1 MTGSFV
7 IKKNRIL
14 EILFFIIIFLV
25 NLKMTL
31 NISDFAT
38 ANLSILII
46 GVSFISLLFTKIDD
60 NIYWIVLFFILSLF
74 RVEASKMLFVSLLV
88 SISRNLYID
97 KMAKYSFCLTVLFL
111 IINYGLLILGVL
123 HEEYSDFFYKSGG
136 VVSDMGYGN
145 PNLFSLYLFFLVIF
159 LVVLKKEIN
168 TFLVAFIVFVI
179 YESFYSRTVL
189 FSGCILLVLSFVQ
202 KTNLKKCFF
211 NKYILLSYPFVILF
225 FFIVVLFNESEYSF
239 IHEISSGRL
248 RYSLLVFGELTP
260 NNLLIGATKIDESI
274 IIDVAYISLLLSSGI
289 FSLAYLYNLYCK
301 AVSKFDYN
309 SILIPVMLQYL
320 FLSLSE
326 SAIINTYLWGGL
338 FFWIVMS
345 GKYSCGKTN

>member
-46 GVSFISLLFTKIDD
+46 GISFISLLFTKIDD

-168 TFLVAFIVFVI
+168 TFLVAFIVLLYMNHF
-179 YESFYSRTVL
+179 
-189 FSGCILLVLSFVQ
+189 ILVRF
-202 KTNLKKCFF
+202 C
-211 NKYILLSYPFVILF
+211 
-225 FFIVVLFNESEYSF
+225 
-239 IHEISSGRL
+239 
-248 RYSLLVFGELTP
+248 
-260 NNLLIGATKIDESI
+260 
-274 IIDVAYISLLLSSGI
+274 
-289 FSLAYLYNLYCK
+289 SLAVFCLFYL
-301 AVSKFDYN
+301 
-309 SILIPVMLQYL
+309 L
-320 FLSLSE
+320 FKKQ
-326 SAIINTYLWGGL
+326 I
-338 FFWIVMS
+338 
-345 GKYSCGKTN
+345 

>member
-46 GVSFISLLFTKIDD
+46 GISFISLLFTKIDD

-179 YESFYSRTVL
+179 YES
-189 FSGCILLVLSFVQ
+189 
-202 KTNLKKCFF
+202 
-211 NKYILLSYPFVILF
+211 
-225 FFIVVLFNESEYSF
+225 EYSF

-260 NNLLIGATKIDESI
+260 NNLLIGATNIDESI

-309 SILIPVMLQYL
+309 LILIPVMLQYL

>member
-1 MTGSFV
+1 MTGLFV

-31 NISDFAT
+31 NISNFAT

-46 GVSFISLLFTKIDD
+46 GISFISLLFTKIDD

-159 LVVLKKEIN
+159 LVVLKKKIN

-202 KTNLKKCFF
+202 KTNLKNVSLINIYCC
-211 NKYILLSYPFVILF
+211 L
-225 FFIVVLFNESEYSF
+225 
-239 IHEISSGRL
+239 IHL
-248 RYSLLVFGELTP
+248 
-260 NNLLIGATKIDESI
+260 
-274 IIDVAYISLLLSSGI
+274 
-289 FSLAYLYNLYCK
+289 
-301 AVSKFDYN
+301 
-309 SILIPVMLQYL
+309 
-320 FLSLSE
+320 
-326 SAIINTYLWGGL
+326 
-338 FFWIVMS
+338 
-345 GKYSCGKTN
+345 

>member
-31 NISDFAT
+31 NISNFAT

-46 GVSFISLLFTKIDD
+46 GISFISLLFTKIDD

-123 HEEYSDFFYKSGG
+123 HKNILIFSISLEALL
-136 VVSDMGYGN
+136 VIWDMEI
-145 PNLFSLYLFFLVIF
+145 LTCFHCICFSWLFFLWF
-159 LVVLKKEIN
+159 
-168 TFLVAFIVFVI
+168 
-179 YESFYSRTVL
+179 
-189 FSGCILLVLSFVQ
+189 
-202 KTNLKKCFF
+202 
-211 NKYILLSYPFVILF
+211 
-225 FFIVVLFNESEYSF
+225 
-239 IHEISSGRL
+239 
-248 RYSLLVFGELTP
+248 
-260 NNLLIGATKIDESI
+260 
-274 IIDVAYISLLLSSGI
+274 
-289 FSLAYLYNLYCK
+289 
-301 AVSKFDYN
+301 
-309 SILIPVMLQYL
+309 
-320 FLSLSE
+320 
-326 SAIINTYLWGGL
+326 
-338 FFWIVMS
+338 
-345 GKYSCGKTN
+345 

>member
-46 GVSFISLLFTKIDD
+46 GISFISLLFTKIDD

-123 HEEYSDFFYKSGG
+123 HEEYSDFFHCLIQIPSRAPSKS
-136 VVSDMGYGN
+136 
-145 PNLFSLYLFFLVIF
+145 LFQFRAIKLQEICLVRTTII
-159 LVVLKKEIN
+159 LVHPPHA
-168 TFLVAFIVFVI
+168 FAPLVH
-179 YESFYSRTVL
+179 
-189 FSGCILLVLSFVQ
+189 
-202 KTNLKKCFF
+202 K
-211 NKYILLSYPFVILF
+211 
-225 FFIVVLFNESEYSF
+225 
-239 IHEISSGRL
+239 
-248 RYSLLVFGELTP
+248 
-260 NNLLIGATKIDESI
+260 
-274 IIDVAYISLLLSSGI
+274 
-289 FSLAYLYNLYCK
+289 
-301 AVSKFDYN
+301 
-309 SILIPVMLQYL
+309 
-320 FLSLSE
+320 
-326 SAIINTYLWGGL
+326 
-338 FFWIVMS
+338 
-345 GKYSCGKTN
+345 

>member
-46 GVSFISLLFTKIDD
+46 GISFISLLFTKIDD

-179 YESFYSRTVL
+179 YESF
-189 FSGCILLVLSFVQ
+189 ILVRF
-202 KTNLKKCFF
+202 C
-211 NKYILLSYPFVILF
+211 
-225 FFIVVLFNESEYSF
+225 
-239 IHEISSGRL
+239 
-248 RYSLLVFGELTP
+248 
-260 NNLLIGATKIDESI
+260 
-274 IIDVAYISLLLSSGI
+274 
-289 FSLAYLYNLYCK
+289 SLAVFCLFYL
-301 AVSKFDYN
+301 
-309 SILIPVMLQYL
+309 L
-320 FLSLSE
+320 FKKQ
-326 SAIINTYLWGGL
+326 I
-338 FFWIVMS
+338 
-345 GKYSCGKTN
+345 

>member
-46 GVSFISLLFTKIDD
+46 GISFISLLFTKIDD

-123 HEEYSDFFYKSGG
+123 HENILIFSISLEALL
-136 VVSDMGYGN
+136 VIWDMEI
-145 PNLFSLYLFFLVIF
+145 LTCFHCICFSWLFFLWF
-159 LVVLKKEIN
+159 
-168 TFLVAFIVFVI
+168 
-179 YESFYSRTVL
+179 
-189 FSGCILLVLSFVQ
+189 
-202 KTNLKKCFF
+202 
-211 NKYILLSYPFVILF
+211 
-225 FFIVVLFNESEYSF
+225 
-239 IHEISSGRL
+239 
-248 RYSLLVFGELTP
+248 
-260 NNLLIGATKIDESI
+260 
-274 IIDVAYISLLLSSGI
+274 
-289 FSLAYLYNLYCK
+289 
-301 AVSKFDYN
+301 
-309 SILIPVMLQYL
+309 
-320 FLSLSE
+320 
-326 SAIINTYLWGGL
+326 
-338 FFWIVMS
+338 
-345 GKYSCGKTN
+345 

>member
-1 MTGSFV
+1 MKYIVFYDWLIV

-46 GVSFISLLFTKIDD
+46 GISFISLLFTKIDD

-179 YESFYSRTVL
+179 YESFYSRIGSVHLAVFCL
-189 FSGCILLVLSFVQ
+189 F
-202 KTNLKKCFF
+202 
-211 NKYILLSYPFVILF
+211 Y
-225 FFIVVLFNESEYSF
+225 
-239 IHEISSGRL
+239 
-248 RYSLLVFGELTP
+248 
-260 NNLLIGATKIDESI
+260 
-274 IIDVAYISLLLSSGI
+274 LLLQKQI
-289 FSLAYLYNLYCK
+289 
-301 AVSKFDYN
+301 
-309 SILIPVMLQYL
+309 
-320 FLSLSE
+320 
-326 SAIINTYLWGGL
+326 
-338 FFWIVMS
+338 
-345 GKYSCGKTN
+345 

>member
-46 GVSFISLLFTKIDD
+46 GISFISLLFTKIDD

-123 HEEYSDFFYKSGG
+123 HEEYSDFFCNSGKFLFVPYTKG
-136 VVSDMGYGN
+136 FGRITHFLGN
-145 PNLFSLYLFFLVIF
+145 DLATVLYTAFFLD
-159 LVVLKKEIN
+159 L
-168 TFLVAFIVFVI
+168 
-179 YESFYSRTVL
+179 L
-189 FSGCILLVLSFVQ
+189 F
-202 KTNLKKCFF
+202 K
-211 NKYILLSYPFVILF
+211 
-225 FFIVVLFNESEYSF
+225 
-239 IHEISSGRL
+239 
-248 RYSLLVFGELTP
+248 
-260 NNLLIGATKIDESI
+260 
-274 IIDVAYISLLLSSGI
+274 
-289 FSLAYLYNLYCK
+289 
-301 AVSKFDYN
+301 
-309 SILIPVMLQYL
+309 
-320 FLSLSE
+320 
-326 SAIINTYLWGGL
+326 
-338 FFWIVMS
+338 
-345 GKYSCGKTN
+345 

>member
-46 GVSFISLLFTKIDD
+46 GISFISLLFTKIDD

-179 YESFYSRTVL
+179 YESFHL
-189 FSGCILLVLSFVQ
+189 LQCFSIMCLL
-202 KTNLKKCFF
+202 
-211 NKYILLSYPFVILF
+211 LLTIICDSILF
-225 FFIVVLFNESEYSF
+225 YCCFI
-239 IHEISSGRL
+239 
-248 RYSLLVFGELTP
+248 
-260 NNLLIGATKIDESI
+260 
-274 IIDVAYISLLLSSGI
+274 
-289 FSLAYLYNLYCK
+289 
-301 AVSKFDYN
+301 
-309 SILIPVMLQYL
+309 
-320 FLSLSE
+320 
-326 SAIINTYLWGGL
+326 
-338 FFWIVMS
+338 
-345 GKYSCGKTN
+345 

>member
-46 GVSFISLLFTKIDD
+46 GISFISLLFTKIDD

-179 YESFYSRTVL
+179 YF
-189 FSGCILLVLSFVQ
+189 ILVRF
-202 KTNLKKCFF
+202 C
-211 NKYILLSYPFVILF
+211 
-225 FFIVVLFNESEYSF
+225 
-239 IHEISSGRL
+239 
-248 RYSLLVFGELTP
+248 
-260 NNLLIGATKIDESI
+260 
-274 IIDVAYISLLLSSGI
+274 
-289 FSLAYLYNLYCK
+289 SLAVFCLFYL
-301 AVSKFDYN
+301 
-309 SILIPVMLQYL
+309 L
-320 FLSLSE
+320 FKKQ
-326 SAIINTYLWGGL
+326 I
-338 FFWIVMS
+338 
-345 GKYSCGKTN
+345 

>member
-46 GVSFISLLFTKIDD
+46 GISFISLLFTKIDD

-179 YESFYSRTVL
+179 YESF
-189 FSGCILLVLSFVQ
+189 FVQ

-260 NNLLIGATKIDESI
+260 NNLLIGATNIDESI

-309 SILIPVMLQYL
+309 LILIPVMLQYL

>member
-1 MTGSFV
+1 
-7 IKKNRIL
+7 
-14 EILFFIIIFLV
+14 
-25 NLKMTL
+25 MTL

-46 GVSFISLLFTKIDD
+46 GISFISLLFTKIDD

-202 KTNLKKCFF
+202 KTNLKK
-211 NKYILLSYPFVILF
+211 
-225 FFIVVLFNESEYSF
+225 
-239 IHEISSGRL
+239 
-248 RYSLLVFGELTP
+248 
-260 NNLLIGATKIDESI
+260 
-274 IIDVAYISLLLSSGI
+274 
-289 FSLAYLYNLYCK
+289 
-301 AVSKFDYN
+301 
-309 SILIPVMLQYL
+309 
-320 FLSLSE
+320 FL
-326 SAIINTYLWGGL
+326 
-338 FFWIVMS
+338 
-345 GKYSCGKTN
+345 

>member
-46 GVSFISLLFTKIDD
+46 GISFISLLFTKIDD

-159 LVVLKKEIN
+159 LVVLK
-168 TFLVAFIVFVI
+168 
-179 YESFYSRTVL
+179 
-189 FSGCILLVLSFVQ
+189 
-202 KTNLKKCFF
+202 
-211 NKYILLSYPFVILF
+211 
-225 FFIVVLFNESEYSF
+225 
-239 IHEISSGRL
+239 
-248 RYSLLVFGELTP
+248 SLLYMNHFILVRFC
-260 NNLLIGATKIDESI
+260 
-274 IIDVAYISLLLSSGI
+274 
-289 FSLAYLYNLYCK
+289 SLAVFCLFYL
-301 AVSKFDYN
+301 
-309 SILIPVMLQYL
+309 L
-320 FLSLSE
+320 FKKQ
-326 SAIINTYLWGGL
+326 I
-338 FFWIVMS
+338 
-345 GKYSCGKTN
+345 

>member
-46 GVSFISLLFTKIDD
+46 GISFISLLFTKIDD

-123 HEEYSDFFYKSGG
+123 HKNILIFSISLEALL
-136 VVSDMGYGN
+136 VIWDMEI
-145 PNLFSLYLFFLVIF
+145 LTCFHCICFSWLFFLWF
-159 LVVLKKEIN
+159 
-168 TFLVAFIVFVI
+168 
-179 YESFYSRTVL
+179 
-189 FSGCILLVLSFVQ
+189 
-202 KTNLKKCFF
+202 
-211 NKYILLSYPFVILF
+211 
-225 FFIVVLFNESEYSF
+225 
-239 IHEISSGRL
+239 
-248 RYSLLVFGELTP
+248 
-260 NNLLIGATKIDESI
+260 
-274 IIDVAYISLLLSSGI
+274 
-289 FSLAYLYNLYCK
+289 
-301 AVSKFDYN
+301 
-309 SILIPVMLQYL
+309 
-320 FLSLSE
+320 
-326 SAIINTYLWGGL
+326 
-338 FFWIVMS
+338 
-345 GKYSCGKTN
+345 

>member
-46 GVSFISLLFTKIDD
+46 GISFISLLFTKIDD

-74 RVEASKMLFVSLLV
+74 RVEAS
-88 SISRNLYID
+88 

-202 KTNLKKCFF
+202 I
-211 NKYILLSYPFVILF
+211 Y
-225 FFIVVLFNESEYSF
+225 IVVL
-239 IHEISSGRL
+239 
-248 RYSLLVFGELTP
+248 
-260 NNLLIGATKIDESI
+260 SI
-274 IIDVAYISLLLSSGI
+274 CDTIL
-289 FSLAYLYNLYCK
+289 FYCCF
-301 AVSKFDYN
+301 V
-309 SILIPVMLQYL
+309 
-320 FLSLSE
+320 
-326 SAIINTYLWGGL
+326 
-338 FFWIVMS
+338 
-345 GKYSCGKTN
+345 

>member
-25 NLKMTL
+25 NRKMTL

-46 GVSFISLLFTKIDD
+46 GISFISLLFTKIDD

-111 IINYGLLILGVL
+111 IINYGLLILGVW

-136 VVSDMGYGN
+136 VVSDMGYGF
-145 PNLFSLYLFFLVIF
+145 P
-159 LVVLKKEIN
+159 
-168 TFLVAFIVFVI
+168 
-179 YESFYSRTVL
+179 
-189 FSGCILLVLSFVQ
+189 
-202 KTNLKKCFF
+202 
-211 NKYILLSYPFVILF
+211 ILF
-225 FFIVVLFNESEYSF
+225 
-239 IHEISSGRL
+239 
-248 RYSLLVFGELTP
+248 
-260 NNLLIGATKIDESI
+260 
-274 IIDVAYISLLLSSGI
+274 
-289 FSLAYLYNLYCK
+289 
-301 AVSKFDYN
+301 
-309 SILIPVMLQYL
+309 
-320 FLSLSE
+320 
-326 SAIINTYLWGGL
+326 
-338 FFWIVMS
+338 
-345 GKYSCGKTN
+345 